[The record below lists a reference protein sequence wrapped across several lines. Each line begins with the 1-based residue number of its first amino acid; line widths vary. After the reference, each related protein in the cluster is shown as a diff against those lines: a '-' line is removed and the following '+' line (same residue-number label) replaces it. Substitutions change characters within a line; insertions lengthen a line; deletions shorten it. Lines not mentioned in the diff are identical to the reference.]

1 MSQILAR
8 LLMLIVLLDGQLP
21 EDKDDG
27 DVAMEEDAADVA
39 ARRKAAAKAKE
50 EAELRKRSQVLSQT
64 LEQSLCRFSPHVKT
78 CLCTCTEKPEPTDL
92 KC

>member
-1 MSQILAR
+1 
-8 LLMLIVLLDGQLP
+8 MLDVLLHGQLP

-50 EAELRKRSQVLSQT
+50 EAELRKRSQV
-64 LEQSLCRFSPHVKT
+64 F
-78 CLCTCTEKPEPTDL
+78 
-92 KC
+92 

>member
-1 MSQILAR
+1 MLLACFCSVTNISR
-8 LLMLIVLLDGQLP
+8 PLLSDVLLHGQLP

-50 EAELRKRSQVLSQT
+50 EAELRKRSQVLFPT
-64 LEQSLCRFSPHVKT
+64 LEQSIC
-78 CLCTCTEKPEPTDL
+78 
-92 KC
+92 